1 MNRTGT
7 MLTLLATAILMA
19 VAACTRQETYNST
32 IMRAESMTDTNPH
45 GALTLLD
52 GRKDSLCTSQGDS
65 ALYELVYTEAVHDLG
80 VTLANSEYINRS
92 AEHFHQCGDRRRRAR
107 ALVQTAL
114 CRYDNRDLQ
123 GAMLLAKTAEEVA
136 AGTDD
141 SFLEFRLAAVLAMMS
156 TLTRH
161 HDLVMKYRHMELD
174 AAQRTGSNDHVARA
188 WNDMA
193 TEYLRIN
200 RTDSFMACMN
210 HCRPLLEKAGPKVQA
225 LIRTN
230 LGCYHMNRG
239 DTARALQL
247 LTMAYM
253 GCPDRMASLRLG
265 DIYAAA
271 GDMQKAE
278 LMWYDAAG
286 SDTPDISKSALKKLI
301 ALARTRG
308 DDKALLFLSDK
319 LNNVYDNDIPL
330 ETASSLVELQNH
342 YDNKRDERL
351 YHARLMRTG
360 GAAVVLMIVMAWLIV
375 YHRRKIGHYGHVIN
389 RQNLTLKELNTG
401 YTRDLENYRI
411 LKLRLEELQ
420 QAREKDIRLIEEK
433 THEMEKMQAQLASYQ
448 NDRRKPEQWDMEDRL
463 INDDRV
469 YALHRLASAGRM
481 AEPQDWNALHQLT
494 NRYDSNLCTLF
505 ANHSNLSP
513 NEINVI
519 ILTRL
524 RFIPTEIAVLTGM
537 SSQSVTNARAR
548 LLQKVFGMKGGA
560 KEFDDRIRNL

>member
-1 MNRTGT
+1 MTT
-7 MLTLLATAILMA
+7 TSLSK
-19 VAACTRQETYNST
+19 RQARLSNCKTITTTNVTNAST
-32 IMRAESMTDTNPH
+32 T
-45 GALTLLD
+45 
-52 GRKDSLCTSQGDS
+52 
-65 ALYELVYTEAVHDLG
+65 
-80 VTLANSEYINRS
+80 
-92 AEHFHQCGDRRRRAR
+92 
-107 ALVQTAL
+107 
-114 CRYDNRDLQ
+114 
-123 GAMLLAKTAEEVA
+123 
-136 AGTDD
+136 
-141 SFLEFRLAAVLAMMS
+141 
-156 TLTRH
+156 
-161 HDLVMKYRHMELD
+161 
-174 AAQRTGSNDHVARA
+174 
-188 WNDMA
+188 
-193 TEYLRIN
+193 
-200 RTDSFMACMN
+200 
-210 HCRPLLEKAGPKVQA
+210 
-225 LIRTN
+225 
-230 LGCYHMNRG
+230 
-239 DTARALQL
+239 
-247 LTMAYM
+247 
-253 GCPDRMASLRLG
+253 
-265 DIYAAA
+265 
-271 GDMQKAE
+271 
-278 LMWYDAAG
+278 
-286 SDTPDISKSALKKLI
+286 
-301 ALARTRG
+301 
-308 DDKALLFLSDK
+308 
-319 LNNVYDNDIPL
+319 
-330 ETASSLVELQNH
+330 
-342 YDNKRDERL
+342 
-351 YHARLMRTG
+351 RLMRTG

-375 YHRRKIGHYGHVIN
+375 YHRRKIGHYGRVIN

-401 YTRDLENYRI
+401 YTRDLENYRV